1 MNPENR
7 GLRHPRRRARAARAL
22 TATLAFAAGVL
33 ALAGTATSADPGRAL
48 LLRLDD
54 TVNPATADYLVRGI
68 QTASERGAA
77 LVIVQM
83 DTPGGLDTSM
93 REIIR
98 AILASDVPVASYVTP
113 SGARAASAGTYIMYA
128 SHIAAMAPGTNL
140 GAATPISIGGGLP
153 LGGQPEPE
161 SAPQGSVPDQ
171 DQAAGATAPRNAE
184 EAKAINDAIAYI
196 RGLAELRGR
205 NIEWAEAAVREAAS
219 LTSSA
224 ALEANVIDFVAG
236 DLDELL
242 AKADGRTVQVGQ
254 TTVTLHTEG
263 LSLEALEPDWRTELL
278 AVITN
283 PNVAVILMLIGI
295 YGLIFEFLNPGSTLP
310 GTVGAIS
317 LVMGLYALAVLPVS
331 YAGVALLVLGAL
343 LVLAEALVPSFGA
356 LGIGGAIS
364 LVLGATILI
373 EPGTPGLSV
382 SWPVVAGL
390 AVASVGL
397 SGLIARLAVLAHRHR
412 VVIGAEQ
419 MLGGRAEVVSWNGI
433 HGYVLV
439 GGERWKAVADRPI
452 EVGHSVE
459 ITAIDG
465 LTLTVA
471 ARDAPAATGPAQET
485 PD

>member
-1 MNPENR
+1 M
-7 GLRHPRRRARAARAL
+7 LA
-22 TATLAFAAGVL
+22 TAVGVFSFAGPAI
-33 ALAGTATSADPGRAL
+33 SADSGRAL
-48 LLRLDD
+48 LLRLEDA
-54 TVNPATADYLVRGI
+54 VNPATADYLVRGI

-98 AILASDVPVASYVTP
+98 AILASDVPVASYVAP
-113 SGARAASAGTYIMYA
+113 SGARAASAGTFIMFA

-153 LGGQPEPE
+153 FGGEPDT
-161 SAPQGSVPDQ
+161 GSPDQ
-171 DQAAGATAPRNAE
+171 APEQTQGAGPTAPRNAE

-219 LTSSA
+219 LTASA
-224 ALEANVIDFVAG
+224 ALEANVIDFIAS

-242 AKADGRTVQVGQ
+242 AKANGLSVEVGQ
-254 TTVTLHTEG
+254 TAVTLDTEG
-263 LSLEALEPDWRTELL
+263 MSIEALEPDWRTELL

-295 YGLIFEFLNPGSTLP
+295 YGLIFEFLNPGSTVP

-331 YAGVALLVLGAL
+331 YAGVALLILGAL

-373 EPGTPGLSV
+373 EPGSPGLSV
-382 SWPVVAGL
+382 SWPVIAGL
-390 AVASVGL
+390 AVASIGL
-397 SGLIARLAVLAHRHR
+397 SLLIARLALLAHRHK
-412 VVIGAEQ
+412 VVTGAEQ
-419 MLGGRAEVVSWNGI
+419 MLGASAEVLTWTGNQ
-433 HGYVLV
+433 GYVLV
-439 GGERWKAVADRPI
+439 GGERWKAIADGPI
-452 EVGHSVE
+452 EAGRSVE
-459 ITAIDG
+459 VTAIDG

-471 ARDAPAATGPAQET
+471 ARAAPAPAAAGPGQQN